1 MKKKLETFNTN
12 SEEFLKTMEQL
23 VSNDKS
29 IRENSFPKIREYL
42 KKSYENNLELYQK
55 ISRSL
60 FYFYYNTDKSNY
72 QLSMAKLISSLI
84 YLEEK
89 NKILI
94 PNHELWINTFLSELE
109 KKFESIDVLRL
120 DKYIMLCDQVISNYL
135 IACLENKF
143 FSSIIYLIKN
153 NNNNDINNYNF
164 SFESNKI
171 KIINRFI
178 KVLFDINDEIKN
190 KNEFINN
197 KENGFINLYQNLLQF
212 YLNIKDKREIDFFNK
227 NIFEELLNIISKKKN
242 SGELNNENNW
252 NLLNNIIKESEIFV
266 EKNKNILFKI
276 KFNMIDF
283 FINKIRDENYT
294 KKEKIKNEIIDPVN
308 DYIMNKKYKQKFRK
322 SKTEI
327 KKEKINKK
335 EKEKKI
341 TKNNDKKTIKKNKKD
356 YSNEIIDFN
365 NIEFEKEI
373 INLEK
378 NEESEK
384 QIENNES
391 ENKDKNKNNKDQNI
405 LNKKTKRNKNK
416 IKI

>member
-12 SEEFLKTMEQL
+12 SKEFLETMEQL

-153 NNNNDINNYNF
+153 NNNDINNYNF

-178 KVLFDINDEIKN
+178 KVLFDINNEIKN

-212 YLNIKDKREIDFFNK
+212 YLKIKD
-227 NIFEELLNIISKKKN
+227 
-242 SGELNNENNW
+242 
-252 NLLNNIIKESEIFV
+252 
-266 EKNKNILFKI
+266 
-276 KFNMIDF
+276 
-283 FINKIRDENYT
+283 
-294 KKEKIKNEIIDPVN
+294 
-308 DYIMNKKYKQKFRK
+308 
-322 SKTEI
+322 
-327 KKEKINKK
+327 
-335 EKEKKI
+335 
-341 TKNNDKKTIKKNKKD
+341 
-356 YSNEIIDFN
+356 
-365 NIEFEKEI
+365 
-373 INLEK
+373 
-378 NEESEK
+378 
-384 QIENNES
+384 
-391 ENKDKNKNNKDQNI
+391 
-405 LNKKTKRNKNK
+405 
-416 IKI
+416 

>member
-12 SEEFLKTMEQL
+12 SKEFLETMEQL

-94 PNHELWINTFLSELE
+94 PNHELWINTFLTELE

-143 FSSIIYLIKN
+143 FSSIIYLIK

-322 SKTEI
+322 SKTDI
-327 KKEKINKK
+327 KQNKK
-335 EKEKKI
+335 DKKDKKNLKNKLQNLNINNLNDIINIDNIEMEKEVIKLNKEKKE
-341 TKNNDKKTIKKNKKD
+341 NNFDKK
-356 YSNEIIDFN
+356 
-365 NIEFEKEI
+365 
-373 INLEK
+373 
-378 NEESEK
+378 
-384 QIENNES
+384 
-391 ENKDKNKNNKDQNI
+391 I
-405 LNKKTKRNKNK
+405 LNKKVKRNNHENNKNN
-416 IKI
+416 

>member
-12 SEEFLKTMEQL
+12 SKEFLETMEQL

-94 PNHELWINTFLSELE
+94 PNHELWINTFLTELE

-171 KIINRFI
+171 KIINRFL
-178 KVLFDINDEIKN
+178 KVLFDINNEIKN

-242 SGELNNENNW
+242 NGELNNENNF

-322 SKTEI
+322 SKTDI
-327 KKEKINKK
+327 KQNKK
-335 EKEKKI
+335 DKKDKKNLKNKLQNLNINNLNDIINIDNIEMEKEVIKLSKEKK
-341 TKNNDKKTIKKNKKD
+341 
-356 YSNEIIDFN
+356 
-365 NIEFEKEI
+365 
-373 INLEK
+373 
-378 NEESEK
+378 
-384 QIENNES
+384 ENNFD
-391 ENKDKNKNNKDQNI
+391 NKI
-405 LNKKTKRNKNK
+405 LNKKVKRNNHENNKNN
-416 IKI
+416 

>member
-12 SEEFLKTMEQL
+12 SKEFLETMEKL

-94 PNHELWINTFLSELE
+94 PNHELWINTFLTELE

-178 KVLFDINDEIKN
+178 KVLFDINNEIKN

-212 YLNIKDKREIDFFNK
+212 YLKIKDKREIDFFNK

-283 FINKIRDENYT
+283 FINKIKDENYT

-322 SKTEI
+322 SKTDI
-327 KKEKINKK
+327 KQNKK
-335 EKEKKI
+335 DKKDKKNLKNKLQNLNINNLNDIINIDNIEMEKEVIKLSKEKK
-341 TKNNDKKTIKKNKKD
+341 
-356 YSNEIIDFN
+356 
-365 NIEFEKEI
+365 
-373 INLEK
+373 
-378 NEESEK
+378 
-384 QIENNES
+384 ENNFD
-391 ENKDKNKNNKDQNI
+391 NKI
-405 LNKKTKRNKNK
+405 LNKKVKRNNHENNKNN
-416 IKI
+416 

>member
-322 SKTEI
+322 SKTDI
-327 KKEKINKK
+327 KQNKK
-335 EKEKKI
+335 DKKDKKNLKNKLQNLNINNLNDIINIDNIEMEKEVIKLSKEKK
-341 TKNNDKKTIKKNKKD
+341 
-356 YSNEIIDFN
+356 
-365 NIEFEKEI
+365 
-373 INLEK
+373 
-378 NEESEK
+378 
-384 QIENNES
+384 ENNFD
-391 ENKDKNKNNKDQNI
+391 NKI
-405 LNKKTKRNKNK
+405 LNKKVKRNNHENNKNN
-416 IKI
+416 

>member
-12 SEEFLKTMEQL
+12 SKEFLETMEQL

-42 KKSYENNLELYQK
+42 KKTYENNLELYQK

-171 KIINRFI
+171 KIINRFL
-178 KVLFDINDEIKN
+178 KVLFDINNEIKN

-227 NIFEELLNIISKKKN
+227 NIFEELLNIISNKKN
-242 SGELNNENNW
+242 SGELNNENNF
-252 NLLNNIIKESEIFV
+252 NLLNNIINESEIFV

-294 KKEKIKNEIIDPVN
+294 KKEKIKNGIIDPVN
-308 DYIMNKKYKQKFRK
+308 DYIMNKKYKQNFRK
-322 SKTEI
+322 SKVDI
-327 KKEKINKK
+327 KP
-335 EKEKKI
+335 EKKV
-341 TKNNDKKTIKKNKKD
+341 KKNKKNLKYKKQNLNINNLND
-356 YSNEIIDFN
+356 IINID
-365 NIEFEKEI
+365 NIEMEKEVSYWK
-373 INLEK
+373 L
-378 NEESEK
+378 
-384 QIENNES
+384 
-391 ENKDKNKNNKDQNI
+391 
-405 LNKKTKRNKNK
+405 L
-416 IKI
+416 IK

>member
-42 KKSYENNLELYQK
+42 KKTYENNLELYQK

-60 FYFYYNTDKSNY
+60 FYFYYNTDKANY
-72 QLSMAKLISSLI
+72 HLSMAKLISSLI

-171 KIINRFI
+171 KIINRFL

-322 SKTEI
+322 SKTDI
-327 KKEKINKK
+327 KQ
-335 EKEKKI
+335 
-341 TKNNDKKTIKKNKKD
+341 NKKD
-356 YSNEIIDFN
+356 KKDKKNLKNKLQNLNINNLNDIINID
-365 NIEFEKEI
+365 NIEMEKEVI
-373 INLEK
+373 KLYKENK
-378 NEESEK
+378 
-384 QIENNES
+384 ENNF
-391 ENKDKNKNNKDQNI
+391 DKKI
-405 LNKKTKRNKNK
+405 LNKKVKRNNHENNKNN
-416 IKI
+416 